1 MKPRNRFIHWMHLA
15 VLSSLLLAITGI
27 YRPALAQSSCG
38 ATYTVKSGDTLSSIA
53 VLCGVTLTA
62 LEQANTQVSTP
73 DLIFPNQVITLPTG
87 VIPVTGGQ
95 ALVGLSPASG
105 AAGAQVKVVGSGFP
119 ANAAL
124 QLTVGQQGVSPMSTS
139 NVTTDNSGAFSTQV
153 SIPTS
158 AAQGSAW
165 QVTAASGTSGGP
177 SATSQFQVFAT
188 PPSGTYTV
196 KSGDTLLGI
205 AARFNT
211 TVDALTRANPQN
223 ANINLLTVGETLN
236 IPGSITT
243 INGQTV
249 YIVKNGDFMSSIAV
263 AQGVNLAALE
273 QANPGITDPTLIF
286 PGQQVIIP
294 GGVIPVTGGG
304 QALVSLNP
312 ATGNAGSQVTVSGS
326 GFTANTA
333 LNISVAQGSTTSAT
347 VPVTSDNNGAF
358 SVAVTIPSSAGSGS
372 VWTISAAPQA
382 GGGSL
387 ATATFQ
393 VFAQAPAGF
402 YKVVTGDTLGSIA
415 SQFNTTVDTLV
426 RANPNLTSASTLSVG
441 QQLFVPGSLVT
452 ANGQTVY
459 VVRAGDYLSLIA
471 VNRGVTLAALE
482 QANPQITDPS
492 LVFPGDH
499 VIIP

>member
-1 MKPRNRFIHWMHLA
+1 MKAQNMFIRWMHVA
-15 VLSSLLLAITGI
+15 VLSSLLLVITGI
-27 YRPALAQSSCG
+27 SHPVLAQSSCG
-38 ATYTVKSGDTLSSIA
+38 ATYTVKSGDTMSGIA
-53 VLCGVTLTA
+53 LLCGVTLTA

-73 DLIFPNQVITLPTG
+73 DLIFPNQVINLPTGG

-95 ALVGLSPASG
+95 ALVGLTPSSG
-105 AAGAQVKVVGSGFP
+105 AAGSQVTVVGSGFP
-119 ANAAL
+119 ANTAL
-124 QLTVGQQGVSPMSTS
+124 QLTVGQQGVSPTSTS
-139 NVTTDNSGAFSTQV
+139 NVSTDNSGAFSAQV
-153 SIPTS
+153 AIPTG
-158 AAQGSAW
+158 AAQGSIW
-165 QVTAASGTSGGP
+165 QVTAASNTSGGP
-177 SATSQFQVFAT
+177 SAASQFQVFAT

-196 KSGDTLLGI
+196 KSGDTLTGI
-205 AARFNT
+205 AAKFNT
-211 TVDALTRANPQN
+211 TVDALTRANLQN

-243 INGQTV
+243 INSQTV
-249 YIVKNGDFMSSIAV
+249 YIVKSGDFMSSIAI
-263 AQGVNLAALE
+263 AQGVSLAALE
-273 QANPGITDPTLIF
+273 QANPGITNPTLIF

-304 QALVSLNP
+304 KASLSLNP

-333 LNISVAQGSTTSAT
+333 VNVSVAQGSTISAA

-358 SVAVTIPSSAGSGS
+358 SVAVTIPSSAGPGS
-372 VWTISAAPQA
+372 VWTINAAPQA
-382 GGGSL
+382 GGSP

-402 YKVVTGDTLGSIA
+402 YTVVAGDTLGSIA
-415 SQFNTTVDTLV
+415 GQFNTTVDALV
-426 RANPNLTSASTLSVG
+426 RANPNLTSASTLTVG

-452 ANGQTVY
+452 SNGQTIY
-459 VVRAGDYLSLIA
+459 VVRAGDLLSQIA

-492 LVFPGDH
+492 LIFPGDR